1 MQVPLTEWL
10 DLISR
15 EYVSDFVPGGGA
27 AVKIAVTAPERGA
40 DILNQVAQTAA
51 AQNLVVARVDA
62 SQTRVHMI
70 DQIFFAVARQI
81 DWDAL
86 AVHWLR
92 SRFAAQGYALPENGL
107 PSLDDCAA
115 SRGLRAADV
124 LAETQRWI
132 ANDLLKDARFN
143 KEFRIAMAMLCS
155 GQINPQNVAPSDA
168 STIKAWMRGEKYNLT
183 ALKRVQIFGKIARHN
198 ARLLLSSLALWL
210 RETGHGGLALLL
222 DLNAVTANVLPGE
235 APVRYSRGTALDVYE
250 VLRQFIDDTDETS
263 HFLLVAVAAPALLN
277 DAKRGVDNYTAL
289 KMRIVEDVHDRR
301 RANPLNALVQIA

>member
-27 AVKIAVTAPERGA
+27 AVKIAVAAPERGA

-168 STIKAWMRGEKYNLT
+168 EHDKSMAAR
-183 ALKRVQIFGKIARHN
+183 RKI
-198 ARLLLSSLALWL
+198 
-210 RETGHGGLALLL
+210 
-222 DLNAVTANVLPGE
+222 
-235 APVRYSRGTALDVYE
+235 
-250 VLRQFIDDTDETS
+250 
-263 HFLLVAVAAPALLN
+263 
-277 DAKRGVDNYTAL
+277 
-289 KMRIVEDVHDRR
+289 
-301 RANPLNALVQIA
+301 